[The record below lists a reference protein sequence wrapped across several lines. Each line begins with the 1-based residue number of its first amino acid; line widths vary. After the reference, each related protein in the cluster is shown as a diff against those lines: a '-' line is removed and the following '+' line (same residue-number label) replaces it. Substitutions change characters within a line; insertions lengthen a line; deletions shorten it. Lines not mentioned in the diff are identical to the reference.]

1 MAVSRYLLPR
11 MAGSGQAL
19 TEIVK
24 PPMLAVG
31 VRGPNSPTRSPAP
44 HLRQPLLPNR
54 RDLDVLPENGRRVGL
69 RRAWPGA
76 GRVRKT
82 IRRQP
87 PASIESAISLLRLPD
102 AKLSAGDEAIQIA
115 LRLLGPLLL
124 GLGLL
129 AYGSCT

>member
-1 MAVSRYLLPR
+1 MYF
-11 MAGSGQAL
+11 
-19 TEIVK
+19 
-24 PPMLAVG
+24 
-31 VRGPNSPTRSPAP
+31 
-44 HLRQPLLPNR
+44 LRT
-54 RDLDVLPENGRRVGL
+54 GGGVGL